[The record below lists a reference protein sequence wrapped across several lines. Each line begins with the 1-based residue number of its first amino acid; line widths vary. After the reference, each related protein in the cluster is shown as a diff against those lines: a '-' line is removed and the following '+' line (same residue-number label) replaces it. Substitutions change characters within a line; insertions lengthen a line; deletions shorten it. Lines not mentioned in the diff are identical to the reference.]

1 MLIVDSQVHI
11 WGAHTPE
18 RPWPRW
24 AVGTPDKPRNVALRP
39 VPVSADDVLADM
51 KVAGIDRAV
60 IVPPAFEGDRNDLA
74 LEAAQR
80 YPDRFAVMGR
90 FEGRMEIDT
99 PSSRE
104 QVAHWRERPGMLGM
118 RLTFKAPPHRPII
131 AERRADWLWEECEK
145 AGVPIMILI
154 DYDQAPIV
162 DSIAERYPGLKLM
175 LDHLCLVTHKKDA
188 EAFAGLDDVLALAR
202 RPNVAVKASALP
214 CYSSA
219 SYPYRNLFPYLR
231 RVYDAYGPQRM
242 FWGTD
247 HARLPCTYQQA
258 LTMFSEE
265 IPWLSEEDKE
275 WVLGRGVCEWMGW
288 KLP

>member
-1 MLIVDSQVHI
+1 MAIRRRAKVRDIARADGRDRQHHEHVRRAELPVD
-11 WGAHTPE
+11 
-18 RPWPRW
+18 
-24 AVGTPDKPRNVALRP
+24 
-39 VPVSADDVLADM
+39 
-51 KVAGIDRAV
+51 
-60 IVPPAFEGDRNDLA
+60 
-74 LEAAQR
+74 
-80 YPDRFAVMGR
+80 
-90 FEGRMEIDT
+90 
-99 PSSRE
+99 
-104 QVAHWRERPGMLGM
+104 
-118 RLTFKAPPHRPII
+118 HRTI

-214 CYSSA
+214 CYSSDP
-219 SYPYRNLFPYLR
+219 YPYRNLFPYLR

-265 IPWLSEEDKE
+265 IPWFSTADKE
-275 WVLGRGVCEWMGW
+275 WILGRGVCEWMGW